1 MLGNARGDVI
11 LDLFGFGDVFY
22 GFYYGINHLFEPP
35 DLGEDF
41 WNIFSK
47 HRFQADLSPSSRF
60 LGGEDSTHVC
70 LRCLPQFIWGGGGFN
85 TSLF

>member
-1 MLGNARGDVI
+1 MGLI
-11 LDLFGFGDVFY
+11 TFL
-22 GFYYGINHLFEPP
+22 NHQTW
-35 DLGEDF
+35 GEYF

-60 LGGEDSTHVC
+60 LGGDDSTDVC
-70 LRCLPQFIWGGGGFN
+70 LRCLPPIYLGRRWIFN